1 MTRALK
7 HILPVACACL
17 FAVFPLLS
25 LFAQNQAEVDISLLW
40 WPLAVSIAG
49 AIVVYGI
56 FLVMT
61 KRAAKAGVLASLVV
75 VAFFYYGLFAD
86 QLGLGTGWS
95 VALWLALFVL
105 AIAAILRTRRDL
117 ANLTVVLG
125 AFAAV
130 LAIPQIVKIAA
141 HHADHPPVSASDPRL
156 WPTAMGHPAAREG
169 TRPPDVYVI
178 IPDDYARADVLARY
192 FHYDNSAFLHRL
204 QRRGFSVSTQARSPY
219 SFSELNMAA
228 LLNMDYLTRF
238 PLVLGKRSQDF
249 TSVKRTIEDSRAS
262 RLLKAAGYDYVHLDT
277 DEVTFAGGNP
287 QISSF
292 APPDSFS
299 SLWMQKTLLRVLGGP
314 LGFNASARDDRFRA
328 SITSVF
334 AKLGAQRQTTKPKFV
349 VFHTLMPHDP
359 FVFDAQ
365 GKPVSFPADADHTG
379 RAGMRYYVQE
389 LQFLDRKL
397 LEAIDRIRAH
407 ARTPPVIVIQSD
419 EGFEINSDLVGEAA
433 TMDIRVK
440 GLSAFSLPG
449 HGPTGVPTPP
459 NGVNALR
466 FVFNRYF
473 GTHYRMLPTASYL
486 ESDAPFDF
494 QPIRVK

>member
-1 MTRALK
+1 LTRALK

-25 LFAQNQAEVDISLLW
+25 LFAQNQAEVEISLLW

-49 AIVVYGI
+49 AVVLYGI
-56 FLVMT
+56 FLLIT
-61 KRAAKAGVLASLVV
+61 KRAPKAGALASLVV
-75 VAFFYYGLFAD
+75 VAFFYYGQFTDRVHLAD
-86 QLGLGTGWS
+86 GWS
-95 VALWLALFVL
+95 IALWLAVFAV
-105 AIAAILRTRRDL
+105 AIVAVLRTQRDFGNLLL
-117 ANLTVVLG
+117 ALG
-125 AFAAV
+125 VGAAV
-130 LAIPQIVKIAA
+130 LTVPLIVKIATY
-141 HHADHPPVSASDPRL
+141 HADHPSVSATDPRL
-156 WPTAMGHPAAREG
+156 WPTPLAQPVAPKG

-178 IPDDYARADVLARY
+178 IPDDYARADVLAKY
-192 FHYDNSAFLHRL
+192 FHYDNSAFIRQL
-204 QRRGFSVSTQARSPY
+204 QQRGFTISTQARSPY

-238 PLVLGKRSQDF
+238 PRVLGKSSQDF

-292 APPDSFS
+292 ASPDSFS
-299 SLWMQKTLLRVLGGP
+299 SLWMQKTVLRVLGGP
-314 LGFNASARDDRFRA
+314 LGFNESANNDRFRD

-334 AKLGAQRQTTKPKFV
+334 SELGAQRQTTKPKFV

-365 GKPVSFPADADHTG
+365 GKPVRFPTDADHTG
-379 RAGMRYYVQE
+379 RTGMRYYLQE

-407 ARTPPVIVIQSD
+407 APTPPVIVIQAD
-419 EGFEINSDLVGEAA
+419 EGFEINPDLVGEAA
-433 TMDIRVK
+433 TRDIRVK

-449 HGPTGVPTPP
+449 HGPAGVPFPP
-459 NGVNALR
+459 NSVNALR

-473 GTHYRMLPTASYL
+473 GKHYPMLPTASYL

-494 QPIRVK
+494 QAVPVE